1 MQQLT
6 SKVESGIVYE
16 PSLFGNPDSQLFEA
30 SFWQTNGLGSVVS
43 GGRGQ
48 VLFIR
53 DDVHQRRWV
62 LRHYRRGGLIAKFN
76 KDLYWWNNAEA
87 TRSFREWRLLAKL
100 VELNLPVPTPV
111 AARYVREIAGL
122 FYRADLITREIDGAR
137 SLSSILG
144 QSSLSTD
151 QWQQIGST
159 LARFHQHGVHHA
171 DLNAHNI
178 VFDANQQIVVLD
190 FDRGVI
196 RAPERTWINGV
207 LSRLL
212 RSLNKLKVQ
221 RNIHFLPGDWDA
233 LMSAHDSAMKS
244 L

>member
-6 SKVESGIVYE
+6 SRVEGGIVYE
-16 PSLFGNPDSQLFEA
+16 PSLFGNPDAQLFEA
-30 SFWQTNGLGSVVS
+30 DYWQARGTGSVVN

-53 DDVHQRRWV
+53 DDTHQRRWV

-76 KDLYWWNNAEA
+76 KDLYWWSGAEA

-100 VELNLPVPTPV
+100 VELSLPAPTPV
-111 AARYVREIAGL
+111 AARYMRDNTGL
-122 FYRADLITREIDGAR
+122 FYRADLITQEIDGAR
-137 SLSSILG
+137 SLSSLLER
-144 QSSLSTD
+144 SSFPTE
-151 QWQQIGST
+151 QWHQIGST
-159 LARFHQHGVHHA
+159 LAQFHKHGVHHA

-178 VFDANQQIVVLD
+178 VFDADQRVFVLD

-196 RAPERTWINGV
+196 RTPKQEWIDGV

-221 RNIHFLPGDWDA
+221 RNIHFLPSDWDA
-233 LMSAHDSAMKS
+233 LKSAHDAAMKA